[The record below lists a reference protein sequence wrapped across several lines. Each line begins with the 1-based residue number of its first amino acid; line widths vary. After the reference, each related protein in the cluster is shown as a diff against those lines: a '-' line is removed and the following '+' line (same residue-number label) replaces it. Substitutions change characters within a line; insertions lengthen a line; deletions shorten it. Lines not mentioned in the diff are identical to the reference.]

1 MWHKTK
7 PLTAISNV
15 WKPSRELIG
24 SKCVI
29 MHNHY
34 RILAFLILMLA
45 GFNLSAREKQVPRIV
60 NFINFVRD
68 LDPRETYRTPQVL
81 FETTKFEADAIHKY
95 GFKGTWLLQY
105 DALIDTRYHDLM
117 REELAHGCEVGGWWE
132 ITQPH
137 VEAAGFKWRG
147 RYSWDWHA
155 DKGFAVGYTQEERE
169 RLVDVFMQK
178 FKEVFG
184 ELPHSVG
191 SWFIDAHTLA
201 YMQNKY
207 GIEASCNCRDQV
219 GTDGYTL
226 HGGYWHGA
234 YYPSRLNAYMPAQ
247 TKEGQI
253 DIPVFRMLGSDPLY
267 QYDRGISG
275 SEEAIATMEPCWPT
289 GQKPEWIS
297 WYLRC
302 QTEDPALGYT
312 YFQAGQEN
320 SFTWKRIQ
328 KGYEVQMPL
337 IAQLQKEEKIR
348 VETLVETARAFR
360 KKYSV
365 TPPNACTALSDYNNQ
380 QGRTIWFN
388 SRYYRANVLWN
399 GDRMG
404 IRDIHLFDENAES
417 SYYRKVCTSNKCVYK
432 TLPIVDGCLW
442 STKSDRA
449 SLRFY
454 VTELDGSTIELH
466 GGEPVITQTK
476 GGMKV
481 VWPLKEL
488 NADIVLQFSEKELK
502 ATCTDKKLNWYLQL
516 NVHPQAELP
525 FLTIGSKT
533 ITASQDGFS
542 YGLSLKNGT
551 FEDLR
556 QFQGMAYSIRPEN
569 GIVEIIMNSKY
580 SK

>member
-34 RILAFLILMLA
+34 RLLAFLILILA

-68 LDPRETYRTPQVL
+68 FDPRETYKTPQAL
-81 FETTKFEADAIHKY
+81 FETTKSEADIIHKH

-105 DALIDTRYHDLM
+105 DALIDSRYHDFM
-117 REELAHGCEVGGWWE
+117 REEMAHGCEVGGWWE

-137 VEAAGFKWRG
+137 VEAAGYKWRG
-147 RYSWDWHA
+147 RFPWDWHA
-155 DKGFAVGYTQEERE
+155 DVGFAVGYTQKERE
-169 RLVDVFMQK
+169 RLVDVYMEK
-178 FKEVFG
+178 FREIFG

-201 YMQNKY
+201 YMREKY

-253 DIPVFRMLGSDPLY
+253 DLPVFRMLGSDPLY
-267 QYDRGISG
+267 QIDRSIGGREEGIV
-275 SEEAIATMEPCWPT
+275 TMEPCWPS
-289 GQKPEWIS
+289 GKKPEWIR
-297 WYLRC
+297 WYLHC

-320 SFTWKRIQ
+320 AFVWSRTQ
-328 KGYEVQMPL
+328 KGFEAQLPL
-337 IAQLQKEEKIR
+337 IAQFHKEGKLR
-348 VETLVETARAFR
+348 VETLIETARNFR
-360 KKYSV
+360 KQNPV
-365 TPPNACTALSDYNNQ
+365 TPPNACTALTDYNDQ
-380 QGRTIWFN
+380 GGRTIWFN
-388 SRYYRANVLWN
+388 CRNYRANVLWT

-404 IRDIHLFDENAES
+404 IRDIHLFNEHVES
-417 SYYRKVCTSNKCVYK
+417 PYYNHVCTSNKCVYM

-449 SLRFY
+449 FLRFY
-454 VTELDGSTIELH
+454 AIEGGRITELH
-466 GGEPVITQTK
+466 GGEPVITEMK
-476 GGMKV
+476 RGMKAE
-481 VWPLKEL
+481 WPLKEH
-488 NADIVLQFSEKELK
+488 NASIVIQFNEKGLK
-502 ATCTDKKLNWYLQL
+502 ATCTDKKLSWCMQL
-516 NVHPQAELP
+516 NVQPSAELP
-525 FLTIGSKT
+525 FLTIGGKN
-533 ITASQDGFS
+533 ITASQNGFS
-542 YGLSLKNGT
+542 YGLSLKKGT

-556 QFQGMAYSIRPEN
+556 QLQGMAYRIIPE
-569 GIVEIIMNSKY
+569 GGAVEMKMN
-580 SK
+580 